1 MKKIRLIIPYF
12 GKLPKFFPYF
22 LLTAKRNHKIDF
34 LIYTD
39 QKVEQFAILNANN
52 IEFVTFPFDELREKV
67 QSKFDFK
74 ISLKTPYKL
83 CDYKVAYGLIFEE
96 ELKGYDY
103 WGFCDTDVLLGDIYQ
118 FLEEHSF
125 FENDYVRYGL
135 LGHLQIFKNSQE
147 VNRIFMSG
155 KDLNYRL
162 NYKNVFTS
170 EQNFIFDEEK
180 GIQILFE
187 KSGFEQLQ
195 DKFFDD
201 IDINHFSFREYGEDE
216 PKRYYSWSQKHGL
229 KSINLIDGQ
238 LVIKHP
244 LYAHFQKRTIECP
257 EFEPIESFYVIPNK
271 LVFGEEL
278 SIQEIEEVTKNKF
291 YWTYWKRILRSKLNI
306 EKYSIGF
313 IRHKLRMKK

>member
-22 LLTAKRNHKIDF
+22 LLTAKRNKKIDF

-39 QKVEQFAILNANN
+39 QKVDQFECLNAKN
-52 IEFVTFPFDELREKV
+52 IEFVTLSFDDLREKI

-83 CDYKVAYGLIFEE
+83 CDYRVAYGVIFEE
-96 ELKGYDY
+96 ELKEYDY

-125 FENDYVRYGL
+125 FKNDYARYGL

-147 VNRIFMSG
+147 VNQVFMSG
-155 KDLNYRL
+155 QGLNYRL
-162 NYKNVFTS
+162 DYQNVFTV
-170 EQNFIFDEEK
+170 EQNFIFDEAE
-180 GIQILFE
+180 GIQKLFE
-187 KSGFEQLQ
+187 KFGLNQLQ
-195 DKFFDD
+195 LSCFHD
-201 IDINHFSFREYGEDE
+201 IDIRHFSF
-216 PKRYYSWSQKHGL
+216 KRYSEKEAQRYYFWSEKNGL
-229 KSINLIDGQ
+229 ESIEIKDEK
-238 LVIKHP
+238 LVVEHP

-257 EFEPIESFYVIPNK
+257 DFNLVESFYVIPNK
-271 LVFGEEL
+271 LVFGEKL
-278 SIQEIEEVTKNKF
+278 SIREIEEVTKNKF
-291 YWTYWKRILRSKLNI
+291 YWEYWKRSLRSKLNK
-306 EKYSIGF
+306 EKYSVGF